1 MASWLSEN
9 LNEREEVTSAQGYL
23 GVSPM
28 WMIER
33 LLFRCGPTTVGG
45 LVGAVVINAVNL
57 MFGRG
62 SRPHICNE
70 ILKRLPPSGT
80 DGNASPPVT
89 VPLLEVR
96 IGATLLHLEPE
107 GIQWLPLSVKRCV
120 MGIAHLQF
128 CRGLWAACRQAS
140 SLILLVGSVCCA
152 ATLQASAMKNTQA
165 LRAFTRSFTIL
176 NGTEQ
181 PAGVWR
187 HPTR

>member
-1 MASWLSEN
+1 MSII
-9 LNEREEVTSAQGYL
+9 V
-23 GVSPM
+23 
-28 WMIER
+28 
-33 LLFRCGPTTVGG
+33 
-45 LVGAVVINAVNL
+45 NAVNL

-62 SRPHICNE
+62 AWPHIRNK
-70 ILKRLPPSGT
+70 ILKRLLPSGT

-107 GIQWLPLSVKRCV
+107 GIQRLPLSVKRCV
-120 MGIAHLQF
+120 MGITHLQF

-165 LRAFTRSFTIL
+165 LRAFT
-176 NGTEQ
+176 
-181 PAGVWR
+181 
-187 HPTR
+187 